1 MFPMLAGVGPILGE
15 GTAGY
20 FFEPDRGFFLE
31 FGYHRGAAL
40 AGATPVTVVP
50 SPYELLRP
58 GPRVAVITSART
70 ASSGEAIVVA
80 FRGRPN
86 TRFFG
91 SPTCGVPTANQ
102 GFRLSD
108 GGLLLLTTALDADRT
123 RRIDNEPLVP
133 DEITTDDEAAPRAV
147 AWIHSGRP

>member
-20 FFEPDRGFFLE
+20 FFEPERGFFPE
-31 FGYHRGAAL
+31 FGYRRGAAL
-40 AGATPVTVVP
+40 AGQTPVTEVAA
-50 SPYELLRP
+50 PYDLLRP
-58 GPRVAVITSART
+58 GPRVAVITSRRT
-70 ASSGEAIVVA
+70 ASSGEAIAVA

-86 TRFFG
+86 TRSFG

-108 GGLLLLTTALDADRT
+108 GGVLLLTTAFDADRT
-123 RRIDNEPLVP
+123 RRVYNEPLVP
-133 DEITTDDEAAPRAV
+133 DEIATDEEAAARAV
-147 AWIHSGRP
+147 AWIYSGRP